1 MILNPVFELLELPV
15 NSRNGKEIWDKDPSD
30 FRVIATGFGTLVAT
44 GRVVDFE
51 DFKCLPEVGAIGM
64 KHLSSGLGLDLVQFS
79 DGGGSSNPWQFALPG

>member
-51 DFKCLPEVGAIGM
+51 DFKCLPEVGRSA
-64 KHLSSGLGLDLVQFS
+64 
-79 DGGGSSNPWQFALPG
+79 